1 VNGLRQAFR
10 SGHGAGGYRGSDRRH
25 LIART
30 TRPVDAWWVS
40 AAAAGVVAAPL
51 LAAAFMTGSV
61 LGFNA
66 WETGIG
72 DASLIGYGAAALLL
86 GLRWRFVGDAVC
98 IPFAAAVGVVAL
110 GYVPSTI
117 HAGLDPILMMGLRFT
132 SVAVLVILVLV
143 ALRYEEVR
151 ADLRSV
157 RFITV
162 TFLVTGLAALPF
174 TLWPL
179 RVVLEGTVAG
189 IRSYGVA
196 QAIVALAVAALV
208 AREGVR
214 RQRRLF
220 VAIALMLMTVASA
233 SALRAVHPRGPWLDL
248 AALCL
253 LAGAVELV
261 VTISGEFQSAISAVV
276 LHDVR
281 GSRRWEAAEAELDE
295 FRTSVRGR
303 RHDVRNIL
311 AGVDGTLHVLSSERH
326 AMPAAEVDRLIEAIR
341 QEVQWLQLVLGDGVE
356 PRSYDLSELLRAII
370 DVRSTAR
377 AEILAEIDPGLIVQG
392 RPDRLAVAIDNLLV
406 NVAVHA
412 QGAKAVVAATRC
424 VNDDVV
430 EVSISDDGPG
440 LLDDELLYACERG
453 WRSERS
459 AGRPGTGLGLAQ
471 VHELVVAE
479 GGEVILEP
487 TCRNDRA
494 GRGLTV
500 RLRVPLQQS
509 TAATAGTSAH

>member
-1 VNGLRQAFR
+1 
-10 SGHGAGGYRGSDRRH
+10 
-25 LIART
+25 
-30 TRPVDAWWVS
+30 
-40 AAAAGVVAAPL
+40 
-51 LAAAFMTGSV
+51 
-61 LGFNA
+61 
-66 WETGIG
+66 
-72 DASLIGYGAAALLL
+72 
-86 GLRWRFVGDAVC
+86 
-98 IPFAAAVGVVAL
+98 
-110 GYVPSTI
+110 
-117 HAGLDPILMMGLRFT
+117 
-132 SVAVLVILVLV
+132 
-143 ALRYEEVR
+143 
-151 ADLRSV
+151 
-157 RFITV
+157 
-162 TFLVTGLAALPF
+162 
-174 TLWPL
+174 
-179 RVVLEGTVAG
+179 
-189 IRSYGVA
+189 
-196 QAIVALAVAALV
+196 
-208 AREGVR
+208 
-214 RQRRLF
+214 
-220 VAIALMLMTVASA
+220 
-233 SALRAVHPRGPWLDL
+233 
-248 AALCL
+248 LCL